1 MIRII
6 EQNKN
11 TSAMVFSAMLV
22 LIIAVF
28 LLSVPVSVL
37 ADPLAFTAGMAF
49 SAYAE
54 AYGMAAGAGYDF
66 LNTSASDRTSIF
78 LGEFDEWQAAK
89 HSADSSYTPV
99 SIADWEFAHESDVSY
114 EKKYG
119 GPYLIGPSSIS
130 IGSPAYYTCMK
141 FNSVI
146 ANDLNDFYN
155 WFLNK
160 LGLTYSNSSGGFA
173 GQGGKFESSIQIS
186 FSSSPYYI
194 PLTSVPSTISEIQS
208 GLFYASNGGRYF
220 YFSSSNS
227 DSLFLAYYS
236 TYPIVVS
243 SFPAKVVTSSFYLNN
258 SIGSPETFN
267 VSIYDST
274 FDLYY
279 WIGPSVNGWSLN
291 PNLLTFSSVSDC
303 LSFVSDYYSSSDF
316 SSAFIDPYLPTL
328 VNDVISIPDVTS
340 QDYVAEPVETVIGI
354 SWDDLYADQDAIE
367 LVAPLVAEQAVCG
380 TLELV
385 EEVAAPI
392 PPTDVQIPFL
402 PVNLPSFALGLSG
415 IWHYV
420 REWVGSLRSF
430 MGVLFGI
437 WNGLP
442 YAMIVPVWASAVIVI
457 VLGIYKRFFM

>member
-1 MIRII
+1 MYLNKIK
-6 EQNKN
+6 QNKN
-11 TSAMVFSAMLV
+11 TSAMVFSAMV
-22 LIIAVF
+22 ILIIAVF
-28 LLSVPVSVL
+28 LLSVPVPVL
-37 ADPLAFTAGMAF
+37 ADPLAYTAGMAF

-66 LNTSASDRTSIF
+66 INTSASDRTSIF

-99 SIADWEFAHESDVSY
+99 SISDWESAHESDVSY
-114 EKKYG
+114 EKSYG
-119 GPYLIGPSSIS
+119 GPFLNGTSTIGD
-130 IGSPAYYTCMK
+130 PAFYTCMK

-146 ANDLNDFYN
+146 ANELNDFYN
-155 WFLNK
+155 WFLDK
-160 LGLTYSNSSGGFA
+160 LGFVQADGGFTGTSGKFDAPVVVYNSSTVYLPPNTDVGSFSYLCSISNSTYSYSYVTDTVVACVFCYDPSGFSAPCCASLSSVPSSLWAVARDGGNY
-173 GQGGKFESSIQIS
+173 GGYGITYFESSVNL
-186 FSSSPYYI
+186 YVNANAGYRNV
-194 PLTSVPSTISEIQS
+194 SVYDPGLLPVYPSYESALSALQS
-208 GLFYASNGGRYF
+208 YF
-220 YFSSSNS
+220 FEG
-227 DSLFLAYYS
+227 
-236 TYPIVVS
+236 VS
-243 SFPAKVVTSSFYLNN
+243 SK
-258 SIGSPETFN
+258 
-267 VSIYDST
+267 
-274 FDLYY
+274 
-279 WIGPSVNGWSLN
+279 
-291 PNLLTFSSVSDC
+291 SVS
-303 LSFVSDYYSSSDF
+303 LLPYS
-316 SSAFIDPYLPTL
+316 PKL
-328 VNDVISIPDVTS
+328 VDEVISIPDVTS

-354 SWDDLYADQDAIE
+354 PWDDLYADQDAIE
-367 LVAPLVAEQAVCG
+367 LVAPLVAEQAVGG

>member
-1 MIRII
+1 MYFNKIK
-6 EQNKN
+6 QNKN
-11 TSAMVFSAMLV
+11 TSAMVFSAMVV

-37 ADPLAFTAGMAF
+37 ADPLAYTAGMAF

-66 LNTSASDRTSIF
+66 INTSASDRTSIF

-99 SIADWEFAHESDVSY
+99 SISDWESAHESDVSY
-114 EKKYG
+114 DKIYG
-119 GPYLIGPSSIS
+119 GPFLNGTPTIGD
-130 IGSPAYYTCMK
+130 PAFYTCMK
-141 FNSVI
+141 FNAVI
-146 ANDLNDFYN
+146 ANELNDFYN

-160 LGLTYSNSSGGFA
+160 LGLTYSYTSGGFA
-173 GQGGKFESSIQIS
+173 GQGGSFESPVYFAGSVNH
-186 FSSSPYYI
+186 F
-194 PLTSVPSTISEIQS
+194 SVPVVSDYSLSTLKSS
-208 GLFYASNGGRYF
+208 GRIVAWNGSASDQWAVFVGSVYSDVYVFGVGKYVYFASPSQGTSGVCNYDGQVNTTLSLSTFNRPYSLFYASVHVQLGFFNQPYNLNV
-220 YFSSSNS
+220 YSSL
-227 DSLFLAYYS
+227 DEGLAA
-236 TYPIVVS
+236 VS
-243 SFPAKVVTSSFYLNN
+243 SEIA
-258 SIGSPETFN
+258 SP
-267 VSIYDST
+267 
-274 FDLYY
+274 
-279 WIGPSVNGWSLN
+279 SL
-291 PNLLTFSSVSDC
+291 S
-303 LSFVSDYYSSSDF
+303 

-354 SWDDLYADQDAIE
+354 PWDDLYADQDAIE
-367 LVAPLVAEQAVCG
+367 LVAPLVAEQAVGG

-385 EEVAAPI
+385 EEMTAPI